1 MPYYYLIMN
10 KIDLCKTIQMNVS
23 KLTESEN
30 LELFKIIL
38 DTKANYTKNNN
49 GIFLNL
55 NWIEEELLVK
65 INNYILFCIKSQNEI
80 SKYELMKTLLNDS
93 INTRDTTDYEDSRNT
108 NVNSNVDSNVNTNAN
123 IGVDTITNAISTV
136 SSVSTASTAS
146 TANGTESSSVANAAT
161 STTTTTAANVV
172 SSDSSS
178 QPVSNANITIPKQK
192 FSSSMKFYLLK
203 KKFMKQNTT
212 YNTCIDNDLT
222 YEDYLIT

>member
-1 MPYYYLIMN
+1 
-10 KIDLCKTIQMNVS
+10 MNVS
-23 KLTESEN
+23 KLTENEN

-80 SKYELMKTLLNDS
+80 SKYELMKTLLNDTINTKDINDDDYASSGNAFNDALGAGVPPSVPVSVATVPPAGVSVPPSVPPTVATGVATATITVDTDGSGQIPAVNS
-93 INTRDTTDYEDSRNT
+93 IN
-108 NVNSNVDSNVNTNAN
+108 
-123 IGVDTITNAISTV
+123 
-136 SSVSTASTAS
+136 
-146 TANGTESSSVANAAT
+146 
-161 STTTTTAANVV
+161 
-172 SSDSSS
+172 
-178 QPVSNANITIPKQK
+178 PKQK

-203 KKFMKQNTT
+203 KKFMKQNTC
-212 YNTCIDNDLT
+212 YNACLENDLS

>member
-1 MPYYYLIMN
+1 
-10 KIDLCKTIQMNVS
+10 MNVS

-30 LELFKIIL
+30 LELFKMIL

-93 INTRDTTDYEDSRNT
+93 INTKDINDDDYASSGNAFNDALGAVGGVSGATNDTNIVSVITDTAGGTSSTSIPTDTTASST
-108 NVNSNVDSNVNTNAN
+108 
-123 IGVDTITNAISTV
+123 VDTDGSGQIP
-136 SSVSTASTAS
+136 
-146 TANGTESSSVANAAT
+146 VAN
-161 STTTTTAANVV
+161 SIN
-172 SSDSSS
+172 
-178 QPVSNANITIPKQK
+178 PKQK

-203 KKFMKQNTT
+203 KKFMKQNTC
-212 YNTCIDNDLT
+212 YNACLENDLS

>member
-1 MPYYYLIMN
+1 MN

-30 LELFKIIL
+30 LELFKMIL

-93 INTRDTTDYEDSRNT
+93 INTKDINDDDYAS
-108 NVNSNVDSNVNTNAN
+108 SGNAFN
-123 IGVDTITNAISTV
+123 DALGVVGGV
-136 SSVSTASTAS
+136 SSVSGATNDTDIVSVIKDTAGGTATATSASSGTSSTIGTTIDT
-146 TANGTESSSVANAAT
+146 TANTVDTDGSGQIP
-161 STTTTTAANVV
+161 AAN
-172 SSDSSS
+172 SI
-178 QPVSNANITIPKQK
+178 NPKQK

-203 KKFMKQNTT
+203 KKFMKQNTC
-212 YNTCIDNDLT
+212 YNACLENDLS

>member
-1 MPYYYLIMN
+1 MN

-30 LELFKIIL
+30 LELFKMIL

-93 INTRDTTDYEDSRNT
+93 INTKDINDDDYASSGNAFNDALGAVGGVGGVSGVSGATNDT
-108 NVNSNVDSNVNTNAN
+108 
-123 IGVDTITNAISTV
+123 G
-136 SSVSTASTAS
+136 
-146 TANGTESSSVANAAT
+146 ANATAA
-161 STTTTTAANVV
+161 TAANATIDAA
-172 SSDSSS
+172 SSTSIPTDTTASSTVDTDGS
-178 QPVSNANITIPKQK
+178 GQIPVANSINPKQK

-203 KKFMKQNTT
+203 KKFMKQNTC
-212 YNTCIDNDLT
+212 YNACLENDLS

>member
-1 MPYYYLIMN
+1 
-10 KIDLCKTIQMNVS
+10 MNVS

-30 LELFKIIL
+30 LELFKMIL

-93 INTRDTTDYEDSRNT
+93 INTKDINDDDYASSGNAFNDALGAVGGVSGVSGVSGATNDT
-108 NVNSNVDSNVNTNAN
+108 
-123 IGVDTITNAISTV
+123 G
-136 SSVSTASTAS
+136 
-146 TANGTESSSVANAAT
+146 ANATAA
-161 STTTTTAANVV
+161 TAANATIDAA
-172 SSDSSS
+172 SSTSIPTDTTASSTVDTDGS
-178 QPVSNANITIPKQK
+178 GQIPVANSINPKQK

-203 KKFMKQNTT
+203 KKFMKQNTC
-212 YNTCIDNDLT
+212 YNACLENDLS

>member
-1 MPYYYLIMN
+1 MN

-30 LELFKIIL
+30 LELFKMIL

-93 INTRDTTDYEDSRNT
+93 INTKDINDDDYASSGNAFNDAVGAVGGVGGVGGVSGATNDT
-108 NVNSNVDSNVNTNAN
+108 
-123 IGVDTITNAISTV
+123 G
-136 SSVSTASTAS
+136 
-146 TANGTESSSVANAAT
+146 ANATAA
-161 STTTTTAANVV
+161 TAANATIDAA
-172 SSDSSS
+172 SSTSIPTDTTASSTVDTDGS
-178 QPVSNANITIPKQK
+178 GQIPVANSINPKQK

-203 KKFMKQNTT
+203 KKFMKQNTC
-212 YNTCIDNDLT
+212 YNACLENDLS

>member
-1 MPYYYLIMN
+1 MN
-10 KIDLCKTIQMNVS
+10 KIDLCKAIQANVS

-55 NWIEEELLVK
+55 NWIEEELLSK

-80 SKYELMKTLLNDS
+80 SKYKLMKTLLNYS
-93 INTRDTTDYEDSRNT
+93 INKNDKEDT
-108 NVNSNVDSNVNTNAN
+108 
-123 IGVDTITNAISTV
+123 
-136 SSVSTASTAS
+136 SSVVADTATMDTVAV
-146 TANGTESSSVANAAT
+146 SVVT
-161 STTTTTAANVV
+161 
-172 SSDSSS
+172 
-178 QPVSNANITIPKQK
+178 KQK

-212 YNTCIDNDLT
+212 CNTCLDNELT

>member
-1 MPYYYLIMN
+1 
-10 KIDLCKTIQMNVS
+10 MNVS

-30 LELFKIIL
+30 LELFKMIL

-93 INTRDTTDYEDSRNT
+93 INTKDINDDDYASSGNAFNDAVGAVGGVGGVSGVSGATNDT
-108 NVNSNVDSNVNTNAN
+108 
-123 IGVDTITNAISTV
+123 G
-136 SSVSTASTAS
+136 
-146 TANGTESSSVANAAT
+146 ANATAA
-161 STTTTTAANVV
+161 TAANATIDAA
-172 SSDSSS
+172 SSTSIPTDTTASSTVDTDGS
-178 QPVSNANITIPKQK
+178 GQIPVANSINPKQK

-203 KKFMKQNTT
+203 KKFMKQNTC
-212 YNTCIDNDLT
+212 YNACLENDLS

>member
-1 MPYYYLIMN
+1 MN
-10 KIDLCKTIQMNVS
+10 KIDLCKAIQMNVS

-38 DTKANYTKNNN
+38 DTKANYTRNNN

-65 INNYILFCIKSQNEI
+65 INNYILFCMKSQNEI

-93 INTRDTTDYEDSRNT
+93 INTRELVTDDDMT
-108 NVNSNVDSNVNTNAN
+108 DAN
-123 IGVDTITNAISTV
+123 
-136 SSVSTASTAS
+136 ASTAAS
-146 TANGTESSSVANAAT
+146 DDANATNVAGVEADATDKAVATPTSDVVGDTGANVANTESI
-161 STTTTTAANVV
+161 
-172 SSDSSS
+172 
-178 QPVSNANITIPKQK
+178 PVSVVPKQK

-203 KKFMKQNTT
+203 KKFMKQNTN
-212 YNTCIDNDLT
+212 YATCLDNDLT